1 MSEINFGLK
10 SELMVYRTYENVA
23 GNFETLRQR
32 FLQNYR
38 ARQIERLGVTFPIRR
53 LRVK

>member
-1 MSEINFGLK
+1 MSGINFGLK
-10 SELMVYRTYENVA
+10 SELMVNRTYENVA

-32 FLQNYR
+32 LLRNYR
-38 ARQIERLGVTFPIRR
+38 ARQIGHLGVLFPIRR